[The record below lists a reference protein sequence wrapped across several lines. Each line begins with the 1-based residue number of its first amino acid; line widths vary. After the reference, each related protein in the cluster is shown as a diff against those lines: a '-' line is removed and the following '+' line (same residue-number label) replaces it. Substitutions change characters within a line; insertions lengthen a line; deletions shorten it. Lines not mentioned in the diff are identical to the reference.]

1 MEALETEESQ
11 MKVGEVH
18 SMVNKIRWS
27 DVWRQA
33 NAISVSEPLAK
44 LISEKINPSMNQ
56 SCACQLASLERDRTY
71 KAHHS
76 NHPLYLSSHENL
88 LVVLC
93 EAECH
98 HCTQMKFGSRCCT
111 ALNATVSLKNVNDL
125 LLSQCKTDVFDEFS
139 GKWIKPSC
147 IKRDLKIQMN
157 AWLIFCLSLLLSPV
171 ISLRGWKPFPY
182 FGRISTVEFVTPDG
196 IFNHVLLTLTHF
208 HFPPKP
214 SPCLTFWTDFDVF
227 YSY

>member
-1 MEALETEESQ
+1 MAVLCILPCLSKTIH
-11 MKVGEVH
+11 K
-18 SMVNKIRWS
+18 
-27 DVWRQA
+27 
-33 NAISVSEPLAK
+33 K
-44 LISEKINPSMNQ
+44 LN
-56 SCACQLASLERDRTY
+56 
-71 KAHHS
+71 HS
-76 NHPLYLSSHENL
+76 NNPLYLSSHEHL
-88 LVVLC
+88 PVALR

-98 HCTQMKFGSRCCT
+98 HCTQIKFGSMYCT
-111 ALNATVSLKNVNDL
+111 ALNAIVSPQNSNSRFLWTQNWCFWWIL
-125 LLSQCKTDVFDEFS
+125 REMSQAKF
-139 GKWIKPSC
+139 
-147 IKRDLKIQMN
+147 IKRDLNIQIN